1 MKKLTNYLS
10 LVKFSHTIFAL
21 PFALTGFFLG
31 VREISDIQGGD
42 SLGWSLTGNYFS
54 NNYDLFFYVLLC
66 MVFARSSA
74 MAFNR
79 YLDRNFDAKNPRT
92 AVREIPRGVISPAA
106 ALRFTI
112 LNSVLFI
119 VAAGLIN
126 TTCLYLSPVALLVI
140 LGYSYTKRFTPL
152 CHLVLGVGLAL
163 APVGAF
169 IAVTEH
175 ANAGII
181 LLSLAVACW
190 VSGFDIIYALQ
201 DEQFDKSQGL
211 KSIPTLLGPV
221 RSLLV
226 SKILHIITTVC
237 IIASGILFNMNW
249 LYFTGAALFSL
260 MLIWQHK
267 LVKPHDLSKVNIAF
281 MTTNGLASIFFSIAA
296 LLDLFILN

>member
-31 VREISDIQGGD
+31 VREVSDKQVDGRR
-42 SLGWSLTGNYFS
+42 GWTLTGDYLIE
-54 NNYDLFFYVLLC
+54 NYDLFIYVLLC
-66 MVFARSSA
+66 MVFARSAA

-79 YLDRNFDAKNPRT
+79 YLDREFDAVNPRT
-92 AVREIPRGVISPAA
+92 AIREIPRGVISPAA

-112 LNSVLFI
+112 LNSVLFTA
-119 VAAGLIN
+119 AAGMIN

-175 ANAGII
+175 ANLGII

-201 DEQFDKSQGL
+201 DEQFDKTQGL
-211 KSIPTLLGPV
+211 KSIPTLLGTANA
-221 RSLLV
+221 LLV

-237 IIASGILFNMNW
+237 IIASGILFNMDW
-249 LYFTGAALFSL
+249 LYFTGTALFSL
-260 MLIWQHK
+260 MLIWQHM
-267 LVKPHDLSKVNIAF
+267 LVKPNDLSKVNVAF

-296 LLDLFILN
+296 VLDLCLLN

>member
-31 VREISDIQGGD
+31 VREVSDKQVDGRRGWTLAGD
-42 SLGWSLTGNYFS
+42 YLIE
-54 NNYDLFFYVLLC
+54 NYDLFIYVLLC
-66 MVFARSSA
+66 MVFARSAA

-79 YLDRNFDAKNPRT
+79 YLDREFDAINPRT
-92 AVREIPRGVISPAA
+92 SIREIPRGVISPAA

-112 LNSVLFI
+112 LNSVLFT
-119 VAAGLIN
+119 VAAGMIN

-175 ANAGII
+175 ANLGII
-181 LLSLAVACW
+181 LLSMAVACW

-201 DEQFDKSQGL
+201 DEQFDKTQGL
-211 KSIPTLLGPV
+211 KSIPTLLGTANA
-221 RSLLV
+221 LLV

-237 IIASGILFNMNW
+237 IIASGILFNMDW
-249 LYFTGAALFSL
+249 MYFTGTALFSL
-260 MLIWQHK
+260 MLIWQHM
-267 LVKPHDLSKVNIAF
+267 LVKPNDLSKVNVAF

-296 LLDLFILN
+296 VLDLCLLN

>member
-31 VREISDIQGGD
+31 VRGISDFQGD
-42 SLGWSLTGNYFS
+42 DKSVWTSSVDYLSK
-54 NNYDLFFYVLLC
+54 NYDLFVYVLLC
-66 MVFARSSA
+66 MVFARSAA

-79 YLDRNFDAKNPRT
+79 YLDREFDAINPRT
-92 AVREIPRGVISPAA
+92 AIREIPRGVISPAA

-112 LNSVLFI
+112 LNSVLFT
-119 VAAGLIN
+119 VAAGMIN
-126 TTCLYLSPVALLVI
+126 ITCLYLSPVALLVV

-169 IAVTEH
+169 IAVTEQ

-181 LLSLAVACW
+181 VLSIAVACW

-201 DEQFDKSQGL
+201 DEQFDKTQGL
-211 KSIPTLLGPV
+211 KSIPTLLGPAY
-221 RSLLV
+221 SLLV
-226 SKILHIITTVC
+226 SKVLHIITSVC
-237 IIASGILFNMNW
+237 IITSGMLFDMHW
-249 LYFTGAALFSL
+249 LYFTGSALFAL

-267 LVKPHDLSKVNIAF
+267 LVKPNDLSKVNMAF

-296 LLDLFILN
+296 VLDLFLLN